1 MLIKTSLAFFL
12 SGVLLAACVRG
23 QNKPAVPEL
32 LKTEWRLEDL
42 GGNGILDRVQPT
54 LAFPEQNKVAGNGS
68 CNRFFGSVEIKGDT
82 IRFGQLASTRMACLS
97 AAMSNQE
104 SNYLDAIKNAEH
116 LSLEGPWLLI
126 YSKGLD
132 KPLRFTQIPPKQ

>member
-1 MLIKTSLAFFL
+1 
-12 SGVLLAACVRG
+12 
-23 QNKPAVPEL
+23 VPDL

-42 GGNGILDRVQPT
+42 GGKGVLDRVQAT

-68 CNRFFGSVEIKGDT
+68 CNRFFGSVELKGET
-82 IRFGQLASTRMACLS
+82 IRFGQLASTLMACS
-97 AAMSNQE
+97 SDAVSKQE
-104 SNYLDAIKNAEH
+104 STYLGALKNAER

-132 KPLRFTQIPPKQ
+132 KPLRFSQIPAKKQ